1 MQISLLGVMLPIM
14 FPSTHTS
21 LLSWNLMHM
30 VCRVLHALNWIQ
42 VCSILK
48 FSLVAFVDNFCGGF
62 MVFIFMSLHLQLKQR
77 TLVAVECAQEKSC
90 TLLLVFIMVRR
101 IKEPAAAGGLEIA
114 FNF

>member
-1 MQISLLGVMLPIM
+1 
-14 FPSTHTS
+14 
-21 LLSWNLMHM
+21 
-30 VCRVLHALNWIQ
+30 
-42 VCSILK
+42 
-48 FSLVAFVDNFCGGF
+48 
-62 MVFIFMSLHLQLKQR
+62 MSLHLQLNQR